1 MGKTATNIITQIQ
14 HLKDRGMELDYEES
28 KIKEFLLDI
37 GYYRLGFY
45 WNPFE
50 KDEEHNF
57 IDGTKF
63 STVIKLYYM
72 DVDLRNIL
80 SRYINRIEINFRT
93 KLVYYVSNANKN
105 SPTWFADPTIIGSGF
120 TDGVGKY
127 YSDSFKR
134 NNKTIK
140 SHHAKYINDKYA
152 PAWKT
157 LEFFTFG
164 TIFNIY
170 KNVKDEEIKKR
181 ISNKFGVISYAKFK
195 SLLET
200 VILVRNIC
208 AHGDVLFDL
217 KTPKGIAVIPE
228 LNFNNKDRNSLDSC
242 IKVVYYF
249 LGHISKNRQKDM
261 KRDIEEI
268 FEGVKNNKAL
278 KDIVTGSINYN
289 YHTLLT

>member
-1 MGKTATNIITQIQ
+1 MGKTAINIINQIQ
-14 HLKDRGMELDYEES
+14 HLKDRGMDLDYEES

-50 KDEEHNF
+50 KDDEHNF

-105 SPTWFADPTIIGSGF
+105 SPTWFADPTIIGSDF
-120 TDGVGKY
+120 TGGIDNY
-127 YSDSFKR
+127 YTDNFKHY
-134 NNKTIK
+134 NKTIK
-140 SHHAKYINDKYA
+140 SHHAKYA

-164 TIFNIY
+164 TISNIY

-181 ISNKFGVISYAKFK
+181 ISNKFGVISYSKFK
-195 SLLET
+195 NLLET
-200 VILVRNIC
+200 VILMRNIC

-217 KTPKGIAVIPE
+217 KIPKAIAVIPDF
-228 LNFNNKDRNSLDSC
+228 NFNNGDRSSLDSC
-242 IKVVYYF
+242 IKVIYYF
-249 LGHISKNRQKDM
+249 LGQISVNRQLDM
-261 KRDIEEI
+261 KRDIEGV
-268 FEGVKNNKAL
+268 FEGVKDNPDL
-278 KDIVTGSINYN
+278 KEIVIDYINYD
-289 YHTLLT
+289 YHILLT

>member
-1 MGKTATNIITQIQ
+1 MGKTATNTIKQIQ
-14 HLKDRGMELDYEES
+14 HLKDRGMDLDYEES

-50 KDEEHNF
+50 KDDEHNF

-105 SPTWFADPTIIGSGF
+105 SPTWFADPTIVGTDF
-120 TDGVGKY
+120 TDKIDEY
-127 YSDSFKR
+127 YDDKFKR
-134 NNKTIK
+134 YNKTIK
-140 SHHAKYINDKYA
+140 THHTKYINDKYA

-164 TIFNIY
+164 VIYNIY
-170 KNVKDEEIKKR
+170 NNVKDENIKTR
-181 ISNKFGVISYAKFK
+181 ISKEFGVYNYTKFK
-195 SLLET
+195 NLIET
-200 VILVRNIC
+200 IILVRNIC

-217 KTPKGIAVIPE
+217 KTPKGISIIPE
-228 LNFNNKDRNSLDSC
+228 FSFNNNDRSSLDSC

-249 LGHISKNRQKDM
+249 LGQISKNRQKDM
-261 KRDIEEI
+261 KRDIEEV
-268 FEGVKNNKAL
+268 FEGVKANPDL

-289 YHTLLT
+289 YHILLT